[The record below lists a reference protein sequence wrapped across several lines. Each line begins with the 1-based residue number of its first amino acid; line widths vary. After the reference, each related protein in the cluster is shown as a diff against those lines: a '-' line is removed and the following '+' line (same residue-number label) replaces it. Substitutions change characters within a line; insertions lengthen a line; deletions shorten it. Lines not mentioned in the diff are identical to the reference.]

1 MVDRKQ
7 LGHAIAQTF
16 RAVRR
21 VTAIRYRVRSQSCN
35 GKYEVN
41 QTNLGWVCN
50 CADHKFRGVRYKH
63 IYAVEFSYAIRE
75 TVRQEIIIQQI
86 TTKSCPHCRS
96 PNLVK
101 HGLRHNKYG
110 DIQRYSCKDCH
121 KRFTI
126 NIGFEKMHASPQV
139 ITSAMQLYFSGESFR
154 NIKNFFR
161 SKELISVMLLY
172 TSG

>member
-1 MVDRKQ
+1 MHGQVIARAKR
-7 LGHAIAQTF
+7 AIKRINQF
-16 RAVRR
+16 RYFVK
-21 VTAIRYRVRSQSCN
+21 SQSGN
-35 GKYEVN
+35 GKYEVR

-50 CADHKFRGVRYKH
+50 CADHKFRGVRCKH
-63 IYAVEFSYAIRE
+63 IYAVEFSYTIRE

-101 HGLRHNKYG
+101 HGLCHYKYG

-126 NIGFEKMHASPQV
+126 NIGFEKMHATPQV

-161 SKELISVMLLY
+161 L
-172 TSG
+172 